1 MAQTGRVLKVLL
13 KLGLGLFLV
22 ALIVVSLF
30 RRDWFVM
37 YVIESL
43 ELACSPQFWLSR
55 HSDCRY
61 DPWRLPL
68 VAKLVAGERRPGG
81 LI

>member
-13 KLGLGLFLV
+13 KIGLGLFLV

-37 YVIESL
+37 YIIESL
-43 ELACSPQFWLSR
+43 EMACYFGFPGIVIAGMILGGFLLVRNWLR
-55 HSDCRY
+55 
-61 DPWRLPL
+61 
-68 VAKLVAGERRPGG
+68 AKGG
-81 LI
+81 QEE